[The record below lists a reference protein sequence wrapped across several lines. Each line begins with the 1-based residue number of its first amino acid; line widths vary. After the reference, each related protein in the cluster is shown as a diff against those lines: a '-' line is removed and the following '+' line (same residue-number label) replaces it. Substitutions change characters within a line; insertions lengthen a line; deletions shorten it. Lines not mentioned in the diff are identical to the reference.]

1 MGTPRVVG
9 LHLLG
14 TAPLR
19 QRDGEAQ
26 RRGPERE
33 LRRKEAGTAK
43 GLPFF
48 CCKDLVIVWQYVTIC
63 YNYS

>member
-48 CCKDLVIVWQYVTIC
+48 CCKDLVIV
-63 YNYS
+63 